1 MILRPESTLLEISR
15 MKTKP
20 KITALL
26 ALALLPL
33 SSCAKAPG
41 VTSESLHAEALSQK
55 ELLQEP
61 KENAEEPDILF
72 TELTDTVEERDAI
85 LAKEVVFDYSKYVGT
100 PSTSLFK
107 SRYSKVFKGIN
118 GKDVETD
125 LFCSAPWGNL
135 DHPNIGLGIMLL
147 QAIRHKLAHPE
158 VENEI
163 TITSFHFSIIAGL
176 NLVPSSPYF
185 GFMKSMPDDPIDRDG
200 FVRFSYLLLWACKL
214 GIRVNVVP
222 QLGGYSDYG
231 TEIEPKDYCLSIMDL
246 PCSSKAGL
254 ADHKVGEFLN
264 FTSSIFS

>member
-1 MILRPESTLLEISR
+1 

-125 LFCSAPWGNL
+125 LFCSAPWGK
-135 DHPNIGLGIMLL
+135 GLK
-147 QAIRHKLAHPE
+147 IR
-158 VENEI
+158 
-163 TITSFHFSIIAGL
+163 
-176 NLVPSSPYF
+176 
-185 GFMKSMPDDPIDRDG
+185 
-200 FVRFSYLLLWACKL
+200 
-214 GIRVNVVP
+214 
-222 QLGGYSDYG
+222 
-231 TEIEPKDYCLSIMDL
+231 
-246 PCSSKAGL
+246 
-254 ADHKVGEFLN
+254 
-264 FTSSIFS
+264 